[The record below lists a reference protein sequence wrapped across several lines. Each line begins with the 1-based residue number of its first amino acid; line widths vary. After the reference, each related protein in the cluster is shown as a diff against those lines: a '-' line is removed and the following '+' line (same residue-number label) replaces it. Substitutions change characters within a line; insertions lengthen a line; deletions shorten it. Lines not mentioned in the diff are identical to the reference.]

1 MRAWTGY
8 GTCHWAGQ
16 ALAGLGVVLTAQ
28 AVTGMLLG
36 NAKAREGVSL
46 SMIPAA
52 LLAALIPGAIIPLCM
67 METMRCNTTMKP
79 AAILIAA
86 LIGVLSVGTPFSS
99 TTARAGEQGMT
110 TIRSLP
116 LKNLRRKPARTWAL
130 LALVCFLAFS
140 VFGGSLVVFSLQ
152 SV

>member
-1 MRAWTGY
+1 MKNGRFSILACVRAALGLLLTVGVFTFMQPCARMDGEY

-86 LIGVLSVGTPFSS
+86 LIGVLSVGDAILQHNR
-99 TTARAGEQGMT
+99 ARREN
-110 TIRSLP
+110 
-116 LKNLRRKPARTWAL
+116 KE
-130 LALVCFLAFS
+130 
-140 VFGGSLVVFSLQ
+140 
-152 SV
+152 